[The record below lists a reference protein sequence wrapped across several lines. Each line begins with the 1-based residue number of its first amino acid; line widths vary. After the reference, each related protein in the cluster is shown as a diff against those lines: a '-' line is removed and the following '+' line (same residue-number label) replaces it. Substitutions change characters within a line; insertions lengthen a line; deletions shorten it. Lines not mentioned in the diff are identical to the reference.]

1 MAEERHGSQKE
12 RIDALESEA
21 RSMRE
26 KERAAATAKRE
37 VESIAESL
45 RERLKLVE
53 ERAQRDAVMRNSE
66 HSFCVLSLIH
76 I

>member
-1 MAEERHGSQKE
+1 MAEERQGSQKE

-21 RSMRE
+21 RSTRE

-53 ERAQRDAVMRNSE
+53 ERAQRDAVI
-66 HSFCVLSLIH
+66 CT
-76 I
+76 